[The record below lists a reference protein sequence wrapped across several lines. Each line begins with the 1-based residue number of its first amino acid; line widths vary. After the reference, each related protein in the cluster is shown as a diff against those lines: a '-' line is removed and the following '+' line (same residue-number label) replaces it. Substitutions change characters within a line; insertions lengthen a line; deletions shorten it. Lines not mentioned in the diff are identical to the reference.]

1 MRKLV
6 LAGAAI
12 LALTGCSK
20 GSVSADT
27 NGDGKITSE
36 EMKQTISKSDMAK
49 LKPGEWEMTVKVND
63 LKIEGLPE
71 ETKAKMKESSKE
83 PKIEKMCITKEQI
96 EKETMMVLGL
106 PSDPSCK
113 YEKLMI
119 GGGAIDTAIA
129 CTAGPNAS
137 MKMKVNGTYTATTY
151 KTNMDQTIAGG
162 PMGTLSM
169 KGLITAKRLGD
180 CPK

>member
-6 LAGAAI
+6 LAGAAMLVI
-12 LALTGCSK
+12 TGCSK

-27 NGDGKITSE
+27 DSDGKITSDE
-36 EMKQTISKSDMAK
+36 VKQAISKSDMAK

-63 LKIEGLPE
+63 LKVEGLPE
-71 ETKAKMKESSKE
+71 ETKAKMKESSKQ
-83 PKIEKMCITKEQI
+83 PKIEKMCVTKEQI
-96 EKETMMVLGL
+96 EKETMMVLGV
-106 PSDPSCK
+106 PVDPSCK
-113 YEKLMI
+113 YEKMMI
-119 GGGAIDTAIA
+119 GGGALDTSIA

-137 MKMKVNGTYTATTY
+137 MKMKFNGTYTDTTY
-151 KTNMDQTIAGG
+151 KMNMDQTLAGG

-169 KGLITAKRLGD
+169 KGIIDAKRLGD